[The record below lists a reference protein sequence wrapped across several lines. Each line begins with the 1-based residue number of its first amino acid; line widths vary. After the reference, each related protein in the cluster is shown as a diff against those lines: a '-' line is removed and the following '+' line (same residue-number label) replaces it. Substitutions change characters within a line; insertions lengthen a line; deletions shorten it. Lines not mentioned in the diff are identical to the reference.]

1 MRVIVE
7 TQSRARARF
16 RTRIRR
22 LLARAFR
29 SLAGLPA
36 PAAEGGITVRRVSRV
51 GAVVR
56 SVVPRPL
63 VDNAQARAM
72 ATGLVVGTIHVV
84 FAVANVILALLARS
98 VWALSVGVVI
108 AALNVGKS
116 YLASG
121 ALMSVALDSS
131 FETEES
137 LLRCRRVGVALVLVV
152 LAMSGT
158 VARLVLEGFGGEYP
172 GLLIYVYAAYALIQ
186 IVIAIVNLVR
196 SRRSGTLAVRGVR
209 AFNLASALISVFAL
223 QTVLLSR
230 VDWGLLPNAVSRSV
244 VEGGLGGLVCLCMV
258 VMGLRLALTANAR
271 LFERRDVKMRQR

>member
-7 TQSRARARF
+7 TQGRARARL
-16 RTRIRR
+16 RTRVRR
-22 LLARAFR
+22 LLVRAFR

-56 SVVPRPL
+56 SVVPHPL

-72 ATGLVVGTIHVV
+72 ATGLVVGAVHVV
-84 FAVANVILALLARS
+84 FAVANVVLALLARS
-98 VWALSVGVVI
+98 VWALSVGIVI

-158 VARLVLEGFGGEYP
+158 VARLVLQGFGGEYP

-186 IVIAIVNLVR
+186 IVVALVNLVR
-196 SRRSGTLAVRGVR
+196 SRRSETLAVRGVR

-230 VDWGLLPNAVSRSV
+230 VDWGLLPDAVSRSV

-258 VMGLRLALTANAR
+258 IMGLRLALMANAR
-271 LFERRDVKMRQR
+271 LNRRRDVRFRR